1 MRLAACNVCARLA
14 LAARSFA
21 LATMSSWLT
30 DVLSLQVTGN
40 NVQLNAEIRGLQV
53 LPEQIAQEAQPLT

>member
-1 MRLAACNVCARLA
+1 MLI
-14 LAARSFA
+14 
-21 LATMSSWLT
+21 WLT
-30 DVLSLQVTGN
+30 DVLFLQVTGK

>member
-1 MRLAACNVCARLA
+1 
-14 LAARSFA
+14 
-21 LATMSSWLT
+21 MSSWLT